1 MDKIRPS
8 NKVPSAKK
16 LSGSII
22 EGKEDSVMVDNNA
35 DEELATLMQDG
46 AASESKANL
55 TTGDVEM
62 LTDAEANK

>member
-1 MDKIRPS
+1 
-8 NKVPSAKK
+8 
-16 LSGSII
+16 
-22 EGKEDSVMVDNNA
+22 MVDNNA